1 MERVRVW
8 VWISLLFLSLGAV
21 ACGAPPADE
30 PADPAG
36 DTTEPTTSADQPE
49 DPATAYARAIEE
61 AHGLDA
67 WSSKDAVSARIQL
80 TFGGNQ
86 ALDGRMIFTP
96 DMTKARLDQGEAS
109 VIWDGETAWV
119 TPADAEFPRARFHV
133 LTWPYFLAAPMKLR
147 DPGTRLELL
156 GAKAVDAK
164 LHDAARL
171 TFEEG
176 VGDTP
181 DDWYILYRDSRTNR
195 LEAMAYVVTYGTRLE
210 DANQEPHAIVYDD
223 FQEVEGVMIPTT
235 WEFRL
240 WSEEKAGIYG
250 DPLGQAKLSDVRFV
264 TPEEGTFQVPDDA
277 REVTLPQPTPADSEG
292 PETSEES

>member
-1 MERVRVW
+1 MERVRLW
-8 VWISLLFLSLGAV
+8 VWIALLSLGLGAI

-30 PADPAG
+30 TADPAG
-36 DTTEPTTSADQPE
+36 DETEPAASADAPA
-49 DPATAYARAIEE
+49 DPAAAYTRAIEE

-86 ALDGRMIFTP
+86 ALDGRMTFTP
-96 DMTKARLDQGEAS
+96 DMARARLDQGDAS
-109 VIWDGETAWV
+109 VLWDGETAWV

-156 GAKAVDAK
+156 GAQAVEAE

-171 TFEEG
+171 TFDEG

-181 DDWYILYRDSRTNR
+181 DDWYVLYRHPRTNR

-223 FQEVEGVMIPTT
+223 FQEIEGVTIPTT
-235 WEFRL
+235 WTFRL
-240 WSEEKAGIYG
+240 WSEEKTGIYG
-250 DPLGQAKLSDVRFV
+250 DPIGEAQLSDVRFV

-277 REVTLPQPTPADSEG
+277 REVTLPQPPPADSEG
-292 PETSEES
+292 AGTSEES